1 LREEPDDAGR
11 GLGSGPAGVIRPCQ
25 SALSAGRRGGQ
36 GPRGPGGDALDDG
49 AQAEVPPIAI
59 RPRPV
64 RTCGQPGLPASRAGL
79 AVDGRV

>member
-25 SALSAGRRGGQ
+25 SVGGGQ

-49 AQAEVPPIAI
+49 AQSEVPPIAI

>member
-1 LREEPDDAGR
+1 MTPVGGWGAARPVS
-11 GLGSGPAGVIRPCQ
+11 SGPVIRPCQ

-36 GPRGPGGDALDDG
+36 GPRGPVGDALDDG